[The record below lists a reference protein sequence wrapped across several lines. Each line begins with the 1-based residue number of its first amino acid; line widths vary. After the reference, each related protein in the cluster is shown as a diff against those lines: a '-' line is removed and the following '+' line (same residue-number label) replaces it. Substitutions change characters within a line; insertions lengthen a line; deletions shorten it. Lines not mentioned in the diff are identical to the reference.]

1 MLNFKSA
8 ELLLVGNPNAGKS
21 TLFNQLTGLKQ
32 EIGNF
37 SGITVEK
44 SLGQL
49 QSKKYPLQIVDLP
62 GIYSLVPQQQTS
74 QDERVALNYL
84 LDVENAI
91 VINVVDA
98 TCLER
103 HLYLT
108 IQLRELGIPMVLVL
122 NKWDLAQKQN
132 ISIDIQKLTKLL
144 GCPVITSNAN
154 QTNSVLTLENIL
166 SQLEPPT
173 LKTDEVLS
181 EGDNRVFTRTL
192 KVNFN
197 KNIEDKLQH
206 VDQGKERFQA
216 ILALIDQQFQ
226 QPNSSEDVELEV
238 ASKRYQLCNNI
249 VQQCIANNSDNEDKL
264 TEKLDNWLLK
274 PWVAIPTF
282 LLAMYLMFM
291 FAINVGGAFIDFF
304 DIAAK
309 ALFVDGL
316 AQLLNGWNFPQWLVV
331 ILTEGA
337 GTGVETVATFIPLIF
352 CLYLFLTALEQSG
365 YLARAAV
372 VTDRIMQKMG
382 LPGSAFVPLMMGF
395 GCTVPAVMATRTLK
409 QKRERILSSA
419 MSHFMVC
426 GARLPVFALFG
437 AAFFLDNA
445 LHIVFLLYLL
455 GIVAALF
462 TGVVFRKTVLAGEAS
477 PFIIELPQYQLPYFK
492 DLFNRTWQRLKGFMF
507 GAGKIIVI
515 VVTILG
521 VINSLGRDGSF
532 GNAGTENSLLSTVG
546 QVITPVFEPV
556 GIEEDNWQATVGIF
570 TGLFAKEVLVATLNS
585 LYQEPVKAEKFV
597 LSEQLQAAVSSIGT
611 NLADL
616 GDKLFDP
623 LGLSSADVSSVEEAA
638 NSQDV
643 SMTTME
649 RIASHFDGK
658 AGAFSYML
666 FILLYAPCAS
676 ALGAIAREF
685 TGRWALFI
693 ALWATALAYTVATVF
708 YQLSTLE
715 GVFSSQSLT
724 LLLVLLFNA
733 LIYVALRSNY
743 LKTWLTG
750 GQSYVGSNSKA
761 ACH

>member
-1 MLNFKSA
+1 MSKNVVLP

-32 EIGNF
+32 QIGNF
-37 SGITVEK
+37 PGITVDK
-44 SLGQL
+44 SFGQL
-49 QSKKYPLQIVDLP
+49 QSKSYPAKIVDLP
-62 GIYSLVPQQQTS
+62 GVYSLVPQQQTS

-84 LDVENAI
+84 LDIENAV

-122 NKWDLAQKQN
+122 NKWDLAQKQQLN
-132 ISIDIQKLTKLL
+132 IDIEKLSQLL
-144 GCPVITSNAN
+144 FCPVNTSNAN
-154 QTNSVLTLENIL
+154 QTNSIALLENALVNLTNVDPLQVGFIPEVEEQL
-166 SQLEPPT
+166 SQKLAG
-173 LKTDEVLS
+173 KT
-181 EGDNRVFTRTL
+181 
-192 KVNFN
+192 
-197 KNIEDKLQH
+197 
-206 VDQGKERFQA
+206 RFQE
-216 ILALIDQQFQ
+216 ILALIERQF
-226 QPNSSEDVELEV
+226 NHDESFDVELEV
-238 ASKRYQLCNNI
+238 ASKRYQLCNS
-249 VQQCIANNSDNEDKL
+249 VVHQCSENSSNNEHQL
-264 TEKLDNWLLK
+264 TEKLDTWLLK

-282 LLAMYLMFM
+282 LLSMYLMFM

-316 AQLLNGWNFPQWLVV
+316 AQLLNSWNFPQWLVV
-331 ILTEGA
+331 LLTEGA

-445 LHIVFLLYLL
+445 LQIVFLLYLL

-462 TGVVFRKTVLAGEAS
+462 TGVVFRKTVLAGDAS
-477 PFIIELPQYQLPYFK
+477 PFIIELPQYQLPHFN

-507 GAGKIIVI
+507 GAGKTIVM

-521 VINSLGRDGSF
+521 VVNSLGRDGSF
-532 GNAGTENSLLSTVG
+532 GNSGTENSLLSTVG
-546 QVITPVFEPV
+546 QVITPAFKPI

-585 LYQEPVKAEKFV
+585 LYQEPAKAEKFV
-597 LSEQLQAAVSSIGT
+597 LSEQLQAAVASIGT
-611 NLADL
+611 NLL
-616 GDKLFDP
+616 GLKDKLFDP
-623 LGLSSADVSSVEEAA
+623 LGLSSANVSSVEEAA
-638 NSQDV
+638 NNQDV

-649 RIASHFDGK
+649 RIANHFNGK
-658 AGAFSYML
+658 IGAFSYML

-693 ALWATALAYTVATVF
+693 ALWATALAYTIATVF
-708 YQLSTLE
+708 YQLSTID
-715 GVFSSQSLT
+715 GVFSSQALT

-733 LIYVALRSNY
+733 LIFVALRSNY
-743 LKTWLTG
+743 LKTWLAG

>member
-1 MLNFKSA
+1 MSKNEVLP
-8 ELLLVGNPNAGKS
+8 ELLLLGNPNAGKS

-32 EIGNF
+32 QIGNF
-37 SGITVEK
+37 PGITVDK
-44 SLGQL
+44 SFGQF
-49 QSKKYPLQIVDLP
+49 QSKNYPAKIVDLP
-62 GIYSLVPQQQTS
+62 GVYSLVPQQQTS

-84 LDVENAI
+84 LDVENAV

-122 NKWDLAQKQN
+122 NKWDLAQKQQLN
-132 ISIDIQKLTKLL
+132 IDIEQLSHSLA
-144 GCPVITSNAN
+144 CPVITSNAN
-154 QTNSVLTLENIL
+154 QSNSIELLEKALVNLTDIEALQVDFISEVEDQLSLKLAGKSRFQEILTLIER
-166 SQLEPPT
+166 Q
-173 LKTDEVLS
+173 
-181 EGDNRVFTRTL
+181 
-192 KVNFN
+192 FN
-197 KNIEDKLQH
+197 EADS
-206 VDQGKERFQA
+206 F
-216 ILALIDQQFQ
+216 
-226 QPNSSEDVELEV
+226 DVELEV
-238 ASKRYQLCNNI
+238 ASKRYQLCNSV
-249 VQQCIANNSDNEDKL
+249 VQQCIENSSNNEDVF
-264 TEKLDNWLLK
+264 TEKLDAWLLK

-282 LLAMYLMFM
+282 LFSMYLMFM

-316 AQLLNGWNFPQWLVV
+316 AQLLNSWSFPEWLVV
-331 ILTEGA
+331 LLTEGA

-437 AAFFLDNA
+437 AAFFLHNA
-445 LHIVFLLYLL
+445 LQIVFLLYIL

-462 TGVVFRKTVLAGEAS
+462 TGVVFRKTVLAGDAS
-477 PFIIELPQYQLPYFK
+477 PFIIELPQYQLPHFK

-507 GAGKIIVI
+507 GAGRTIVL

-546 QVITPVFEPV
+546 QVITPAFEPI
-556 GIEEDNWQATVGIF
+556 GIEDDNWQATVGIF

-585 LYQEPVKAEKFV
+585 LYQEPAKAEEFD
-597 LSEQLQAAVSSIGT
+597 LSEQLHAAVTSIGD

-616 GDKLFDP
+616 KDKIFDP
-623 LGLSSADVSSVEEAA
+623 LGLSSADVHSVEEAA

-724 LLLVLLFNA
+724 LILVLLFNA

-743 LKTWLTG
+743 LKTWLVG
-750 GQSYVGSNSKA
+750 GQSYVSSNSKA